1 MASTDSKQYSGN
13 ILLLCLILGVVIG
26 GLVGWTTGLY
36 LGASSAVSMA
46 EADPVVENV
55 IYVPE
60 SFGAVVSISRDG
72 RYEVILFEHGV
83 FETNLRVDVLYKIV
97 YVEEAI

>member
-1 MASTDSKQYSGN
+1 
-13 ILLLCLILGVVIG
+13 
-26 GLVGWTTGLY
+26 
-36 LGASSAVSMA
+36 
-46 EADPVVENV
+46 PVVENV